1 DVASG
6 KEIKTITGHT
16 ASITSVAFSPD
27 GLRMLTGSEDYTAKL
42 WDASPG
48 HEGKAIL
55 NLKGHTQEVTSVRFS
70 RDGHYV
76 CTGSRDGT
84 GMVWLTTA
92 WQEPRAAGA
101 AVSQNAT
108 K

>member
-1 DVASG
+1 M
-6 KEIKTITGHT
+6 TISGHT
-16 ASITSVAFSPD
+16 AAVTSVDFSPD
-27 GLRMLTGSEDYTAKL
+27 GRPVLTGSDDYTAKL
-42 WDASPG
+42 WDASTG

-70 RDGHYV
+70 HDGRYV

-84 GMVWLTTA
+84 AMVWLTA
-92 WQEPRAAGA
+92 SWQEPGA
-101 AVSQNAT
+101 LGVAISQASE